1 MAGGKIM
8 THAVSPNPLLALK
21 AIGQH
26 IWLDNLSRTL
36 LREGGLQRLI
46 NEDGV
51 DGVTSNPAIFEKA
64 ITGSPYYRE
73 DLAQLRSRGLDAEAC
88 YESLVIADIRA
99 ACAMLLPAF
108 RGSRGESG
116 YVSLEVSP
124 ALAHDAAA
132 TVAAAR
138 RLQRT
143 VGRDNLLIK
152 VPATPAGIEAFAD
165 LTGEGL
171 SVNVT
176 LIFSLAQY
184 EAVVQAYLRGALRWL
199 ESGGDARRLRSVASI
214 FLSRVDSLVDQRLA
228 ALGTAEAQELSG
240 RAGVALAK
248 CCHARYREVFH
259 GPEFALL
266 RMAGVRAQTPL
277 WASTGTKNP
286 RYSDVLYVEPLI
298 GAESINTLPDA
309 TLAAF
314 RQHGKVA
321 DRLREEVEQAHGH
334 MQALLAQG
342 IDLDVL
348 GESLQ
353 SEGVQL
359 FVEAYRKIVQ
369 GMLTDYSAPAKG
381 EAPD

>member
-1 MAGGKIM
+1 MNKSRNA
-8 THAVSPNPLLALK
+8 NPLLALK

-51 DGVTSNPAIFEKA
+51 DGVTSNPSIFEKA
-64 ITGSPYYRE
+64 IAGSPYYRD
-73 DLAQLRSRGLDAEAC
+73 DLERLRGNGLDAEAC

-108 RGSRGESG
+108 RASRGESG

-124 ALAHDAAA
+124 ALANDTVG
-132 TVAAAR
+132 TVAAAH
-138 RLQRT
+138 RLSAA

-152 VPATPAGIEAFAD
+152 VPGTPAGVAAFEELSAA
-165 LTGEGL
+165 GV

-184 EAVVQAYLRGALRWL
+184 EAVAQAYLRGALRWV
-199 ESGGDARRLRSVASI
+199 ESGGKARHLRSVASI
-214 FLSRVDSLVDQRLA
+214 FLSRVDTAVDKRLDA
-228 ALGTAEAQELSG
+228 PGTAHAARLSG

-248 CCHARYREVFH
+248 CCHGRYRDIFH
-259 GPEFALL
+259 GPDFALL
-266 RMAGVRAQTPL
+266 RLAGARPQTPL
-277 WASTGTKNP
+277 WASTGSKNLA
-286 RYSDVLYVEPLI
+286 YSDVLYVEPLI

-314 RQHGKVA
+314 RKHGQVA
-321 DRLREEVEQAHGH
+321 NSLPVGLDEAQIHIE
-334 MQALLAQG
+334 ALMEMG
-342 IDLDVL
+342 IDLNAV

-353 SEGVQL
+353 LDGVQL
-359 FVEAYRKIVQ
+359 FAEAYQKILLGLQ
-369 GMLTDYSAPAKG
+369 AENMTAG
-381 EAPD
+381 ETNN